1 MGGIALA
8 GASAPANAVDWDAV
22 AQCESG
28 GNWGINTGNGF
39 SGGLQFTPSTWAA
52 YGGQGAAQDASRE
65 QQIAVAE
72 RVLEGQGIGAW
83 PTCGQL
89 GLGGTTSNVS
99 TQSVETPAAPA
110 QQAPVEQAP
119 VAEAAPVE
127 QAPVAEAAPV
137 EQAPVAEAAPVEQ
150 APVAEAA
157 PVAEYTAP
165 AAPVQTEAVAT
176 SGTYTVE
183 SGDTLASIAA
193 KLGIEGGWEALYA
206 ANADSVADAN
216 MIFVGQTLNIPA

>member
-22 AQCESG
+22 AECESS
-28 GNWGINTGNGF
+28 GNWGINTGNGY

-52 YGGQGAAQDASRE
+52 NGGTGNAADASRE

-72 RVLEGQGIGAW
+72 NVLATQGIGAW

-99 TQSVETPAAPA
+99 TQSVETPAPAAETYEAPA
-110 QQAPVEQAP
+110 APVAQEAP

-127 QAPVAEAAPV
+127 AAPVAE
-137 EQAPVAEAAPVEQ
+137 
-150 APVAEAA
+150 A

-165 AAPVQTEAVAT
+165 AAPVEAQTVEV

-183 SGDTLASIAA
+183 EGDTLSIIAD

-206 ANADSVADAN
+206 ANTDVVADAN
-216 MIFVGQTLNIPA
+216 LIFVGQTLNIPA